1 MRARRGYKIPIIPKI
16 PIHKRNVT
24 VVSDEENTSEYSH
37 SPSSQHSTL
46 ESNPDEVLKQ
56 MKANKK
62 AVNAA
67 TATTDTEEDVSS
79 SSSSEDADDLETQH
93 ERRPTT
99 TTTSAATTATQR
111 QRREQRQQQAQH
123 MQQTYATTTRAI
135 NIPVAESSNVG
146 LSNLP
151 RRSDVISIPTYEADG
166 AVDMV

>member
-37 SPSSQHSTL
+37 SPSSHHSTL

-62 AVNAA
+62 AVNAT
-67 TATTDTEEDVSS
+67 TATTDTEEDASS
-79 SSSSEDADDLETQH
+79 SSSSDDADDLETQH
-93 ERRPTT
+93 ERGPTAT
-99 TTTSAATTATQR
+99 TITATAAATTQR
-111 QRREQRQQQAQH
+111 QRREQRQQQAQ
-123 MQQTYATTTRAI
+123 QKYITTTRAI
-135 NIPVAESSNVG
+135 NIPIAESCNVG

-151 RRSDVISIPTYEADG
+151 KRSDVISIPTYEADG